1 METLNLISHETVY
14 IIGWTIIH
22 SLWQGLLI
30 SLVLAL
36 VLMFVKKNNPRIR
49 TLFAFSA
56 LIILFA
62 FSIRTYIVLENGN
75 NEKTNVEK
83 ISERLNTSSKLT
95 NNSNI
100 SESQVIAAKQSSK
113 YSNYISSFNKFLSE
127 NIQTVVLFWFI
138 GVLVLSI
145 RLLGG
150 VFYTQRLKSRE
161 VIPVNKYWENS
172 LKQLIDKLE
181 ISKNVTLVQSKL
193 ITVPVT
199 IGNFKPIILL
209 PLGLISGIPQNQL
222 EIILAHELAHIKQA
236 DYLINIL
243 QSIIEVFFFFNPAVW
258 WISKTIRKEREYSC
272 DDLAI
277 EACGNSITL
286 AKALLFVK
294 KSEQLEATIAM
305 ASIRDNNSLMGR
317 IKRMT
322 NKTEKKQ
329 YGSVFAIIPALL
341 FVFIFAFASSEHL
354 GKNENLSVIGIA
366 QPVVGASLA
375 SVGDDDRNQ
384 FSFRENNIKWKA
396 YFEKGKLVELYKN
409 GEKIPKEQF
418 AKYEDLIYKRYAEFE
433 VEMAELEIDMK
444 QLKVELEDLK
454 NIKIDFDNEEFMEE
468 MKTMKHELSR
478 ELSKLKDLDFNINI
492 DIDLDEL
499 NESLKN
505 IKVDLSGF
513 DEEMADLKI
522 ELTGLKKE
530 LRVLKRFMHNLKE
543 GLVDDGYLEDDAD
556 DFDLDLSR
564 EEMIL
569 NGKQLPE
576 STHRKYL
583 KLYKEHFGEELE
595 DEFRISN

>member
-1 METLNLISHETVY
+1 
-14 IIGWTIIH
+14 
-22 SLWQGLLI
+22 
-30 SLVLAL
+30 
-36 VLMFVKKNNPRIR
+36 
-49 TLFAFSA
+49 
-56 LIILFA
+56 
-62 FSIRTYIVLENGN
+62 
-75 NEKTNVEK
+75 
-83 ISERLNTSSKLT
+83 
-95 NNSNI
+95 
-100 SESQVIAAKQSSK
+100 
-113 YSNYISSFNKFLSE
+113 
-127 NIQTVVLFWFI
+127 
-138 GVLVLSI
+138 
-145 RLLGG
+145 
-150 VFYTQRLKSRE
+150 
-161 VIPVNKYWENS
+161 
-172 LKQLIDKLE
+172 
-181 ISKNVTLVQSKL
+181 
-193 ITVPVT
+193 
-199 IGNFKPIILL
+199 
-209 PLGLISGIPQNQL
+209 L

-236 DYLINIL
+236 DYIINIL

-277 EACGNSITL
+277 EVCGNSLTL

-294 KSEQLEATIAM
+294 KSEQLETTIAM

-354 GKNENLSVIGIA
+354 GKNENLSAIEIA
-366 QPVVGASLA
+366 QPAVGVSSA
-375 SVGDDDRNQ
+375 VIGDDDRNQ
-384 FSFRENNIKWKA
+384 FSFRENNINWKA
-396 YFEKGKLVELYKN
+396 FFEKGKLVELYKN

-418 AKYEDLIYKRYAEFE
+418 SKYEDLIYKRYAEFE
-433 VEMAELEIDMK
+433 EEMAELDVDMDELEIDMK
-444 QLKVELEDLK
+444 QLKVDLEDMK

-468 MKTMKHELSR
+468 METMKHELNR

-543 GLVDDGYLEDDAD
+543 GLVDDGYLEDDDD

-576 STHRKYL
+576 SAHKKYL